1 MEKKVHCHLH
11 DKYGGKYRWIGK
23 VSAKA
28 HLVSL
33 AHQKAVEVQVEQK
46 ATRAW
51 QLEEAERALVLNVP
65 LKMMS
70 LNLVSYQSL
79 AGSTGHSA
87 LFRPVYNLQDLY
99 LSHDGMPIIFV
110 AGDNGSD
117 DHQYGE

>member
-1 MEKKVHCHLH
+1 M
-11 DKYGGKYRWIGK
+11 
-23 VSAKA
+23 SAKA

-87 LFRPVYNLQDLY
+87 LSHPVYDLQDLY